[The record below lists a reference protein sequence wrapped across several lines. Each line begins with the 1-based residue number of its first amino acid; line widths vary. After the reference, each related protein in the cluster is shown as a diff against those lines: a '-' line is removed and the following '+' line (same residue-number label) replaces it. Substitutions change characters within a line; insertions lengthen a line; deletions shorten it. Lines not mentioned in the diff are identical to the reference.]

1 LAHTA
6 DIGLEVRADSRELL
20 FTAAARGLTRML
32 FGASPANASLRRE
45 VVLEAADSA
54 ELLVAWLNEVLVF
67 CEMAHAVPAS
77 FLVHQLTGCRLVASI
92 GGEPF
97 DPARHVVERTA
108 KAVTY
113 HKLVVEE
120 RGSGWYA
127 RVYIDL

>member
-1 LAHTA
+1 
-6 DIGLEVRADSRELL
+6 
-20 FTAAARGLTRML
+20 ML
-32 FGASPANASLRRE
+32 FGASPATASLRRE
-45 VVLEAADSA
+45 VVLEACDPA
-54 ELLVAWLNEVLVF
+54 ELLVVWLNEILVF
-67 CEMAHAVPAS
+67 CETARAIPAD
-77 FLVHQLTGCRLVASI
+77 FQIRELDGCRLVASI

-120 RGSGWYA
+120 RDNGWYA